1 MPKEGFHCSSLSVIM
16 NDSVFKNGKNWYPQ
30 MFSEECQYIEKEK
43 KISRYISN
51 GLYFLFYFLFLFF
64 FLFFFFFD
72 DSNKEEDSNNDDDLN
87 RRDIP
92 LLFYKR
98 N

>member
-51 GLYFLFYFLFLFF
+51 GLYFLFYL
-64 FLFFFFFD
+64 
-72 DSNKEEDSNNDDDLN
+72 K
-87 RRDIP
+87 
-92 LLFYKR
+92 Y
-98 N
+98 